1 MCINIKSLTLR
12 IDEVVCCKGIPVL
25 LVLQSRGVKVLA
37 DDMQVNVA
45 GVKHK

>member
-12 IDEVVCCKGIPVL
+12 INEVISCEGVPVL
-25 LVLQSRGVKVLA
+25 LVLQGRGVKVLA

-45 GVKHK
+45 CVKHK